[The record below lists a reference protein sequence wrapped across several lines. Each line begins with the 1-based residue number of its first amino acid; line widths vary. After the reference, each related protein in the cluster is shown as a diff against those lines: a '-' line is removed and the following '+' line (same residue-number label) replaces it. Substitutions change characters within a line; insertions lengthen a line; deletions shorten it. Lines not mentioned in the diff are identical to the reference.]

1 MKNFKKK
8 YFVNGKQVY
17 EDLSISELKEYVNAQ
32 MKTIYP
38 EVKRE
43 INPHIYN
50 VSGTNHYAEFK
61 KEMIGK
67 VKRL

>member
-1 MKNFKKK
+1 M
-8 YFVNGKQVY
+8 
-17 EDLSISELKEYVNAQ
+17 Q
-32 MKTIYP
+32 MSTIYP

-43 INPHIYN
+43 VNPHIYN